1 MLSTSSSESYADDH
15 KGRLSLVDSMLSDNE
30 EGKNFIKQQ
39 QRVQTLANNENGS
52 TKRHKS
58 VHRLQRNGC
67 NENECAKLFRR
78 SSSQSDRC
86 HHSIRNSIDSQD
98 SNSKLSSLTS
108 EQLVCSDDSE
118 EDLRLEKTG

>member
-1 MLSTSSSESYADDH
+1 MLSTSSSESYADDN

-30 EGKNFIKQQ
+30 EEKNFVKQQ
-39 QRVQTLANNENGS
+39 QRVQTLTINRNGS
-52 TKRHKS
+52 AKRHKT
-58 VHRLQRNGC
+58 VHRLQRN
-67 NENECAKLFRR
+67 ECTKLFRR
-78 SSSQSDRC
+78 SSS
-86 HHSIRNSIDSQD
+86 HSIRNSIDSQD